1 MIFPSIANLIG
12 GIAYHNASDMLVLVA
27 KDGVW
32 QSLKGEEFVHTVA
45 NDGLRTGLNP
55 TIGGGWMLKNG
66 AFLFSSEGDHLFS

>member
-27 KDGVW
+27 EDGVW

-66 AFLFSSEGDHLFS
+66 AFLFSSECDHLFS